1 MDEIQ
6 SVLLAQLKDSL
17 IPLAFVLGSVVLLAR
32 LAKAQPAWPTFML
45 MLLPVP
51 ILVLSLWFPWIG
63 WVMPVYTPLLMLV
76 LLVDGCLLSV
86 PSRLISLSRSMSEKL
101 SIGQSQPVVL
111 TIINN
116 SGRAITGMVRDSVP
130 PDLMSG
136 YIPVDLTFSVQ
147 VPAYAHEDISYE
159 LRPDRR
165 GLYRF
170 EQIHFRY
177 RSRLGLLWLTMRGGR
192 PDSVKVTPDLRR
204 MKRLRIM
211 ASRAQNAGELQKRSL
226 GSEGTQF
233 SGLRHYFSG
242 DDVRKMAWQ
251 ATAKL
256 DLPVVR
262 TYTHE
267 VEQPILVLLDA
278 GRKMQVPFQ
287 SASGK
292 RLQKYDWALN
302 TALAFMAVAIDRGDC
317 VGVGVFSNKILAHVP
332 LGTGR
337 SHLNQILEAVGETKV
352 QPVEPDY
359 ETVLLHFARRLKRRS
374 LVVLITDLIDPLAS
388 RNLLRSLKSFSAN
401 HVLMVVT
408 LSDNE
413 TLSQADVMPD
423 TAYDAYRKGVA
434 LDLLELRKQT
444 LLTLSK
450 TNNAVVVD
458 APADVLDETLIQ
470 QYLQLKQK
478 SRI

>member
-1 MDEIQ
+1 MDDIQ
-6 SVLLAQLKDSL
+6 SVLLDQLKDSL
-17 IPLAFVLGSVVLLAR
+17 IPLAFVLGTVVLLAR
-32 LAKAQPAWPTFML
+32 LVKAQPAWPTF
-45 MLLPVP
+45 LLILAPVP
-51 ILVLSLWFPWIG
+51 ILVLSLWFPWLS
-63 WVMPVYTPLLMLV
+63 WMVVFYTPLLMLV
-76 LLVDGCLLSV
+76 LLVDGCFLSV

-101 SIGQSQPVVL
+101 SIGQAQPVML

-116 SGRAITGMVRDSVP
+116 SGRSITGMVRDS
-130 PDLMSG
+130 
-136 YIPVDLTFSVQ
+136 IPSEMMTGHSAADLTFSVQ
-147 VPAYAHEDISYE
+147 VPAYTHQDVSYE
-159 LRPDRR
+159 LCPNRR
-165 GLYRF
+165 GYYRF

-177 RSRLGLLWLTMRGGR
+177 RSRLGLLWLTMQGGR
-192 PDSVKVTPDLRR
+192 PGTIKVTPDLRR

-233 SGLRHYFSG
+233 SGLRHYFAG

-317 VGVGVFSNKILAHVP
+317 VGVGVFSNKILAHIP

-337 SHLNQILEAVGETKV
+337 SHLSQILETLGETEV
-352 QPVEPDY
+352 QSVEPDY

-388 RNLLRSLKSFSAN
+388 RNLLNSLKSFPAN

-413 TLSQADVMPD
+413 TLAQAEIMPG
-423 TAYDAYRKGVA
+423 TAYEAYRKGVA
-434 LDLLELRKQT
+434 LDLLELRRQT

-470 QYLQLKQK
+470 RYLQLKQK
-478 SRI
+478 NRI